1 MISMTPAGKPGDDGA
16 GAHSRRPDL
25 QLNARDR
32 LCVTRRQREGLLAE
46 YDQSG
51 LSARR
56 FAAAA
61 GINDQTFAGWLK
73 ARRSRAGVKPARAAP
88 AAEGRRPE
96 AVTWIEAA
104 PPAALREP
112 QTERASKPLK
122 VHLPGGAWMEV
133 AGPEQVRAAALLLRG
148 LSTGEG
154 QPC

>member
-25 QLNARDR
+25 QLDVRGR
-32 LCVTRRQREGLLAE
+32 LCVTRRQRDGLLAE

-73 ARRSRAGVKPARAAP
+73 AGRSRAGAGPAQAAP
-88 AAEGRRPE
+88 AA
-96 AVTWIEAA
+96 AVTWVEAA
-104 PPAALREP
+104 PPPRAAE
-112 QTERASKPLK
+112 APLK
-122 VHLPGGAWMEV
+122 RMP
-133 AGPEQVRAAALLLRG
+133 AGAAAFR
-148 LSTGEG
+148 
-154 QPC
+154 QKQ